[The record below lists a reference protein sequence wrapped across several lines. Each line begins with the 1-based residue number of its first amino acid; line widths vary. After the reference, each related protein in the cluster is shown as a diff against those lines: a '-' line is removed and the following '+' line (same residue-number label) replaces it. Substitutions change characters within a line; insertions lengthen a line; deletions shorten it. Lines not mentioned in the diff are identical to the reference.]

1 MQCELELT
9 RKAQTQLTPH
19 IPLCL
24 TRDPGG
30 ELTRAPHCADPQLTG
45 VCAQAGRCQKE
56 NSGVRSWH
64 LEYICALIPTLTL
77 LLICSCKQDRWL
89 HWNGLLNAFTAAL
102 WEFNEA
108 CFCLPQVAEVLEMPP
123 MRVYEV
129 ATFYTM
135 YNRKPVGKYHIQV
148 CTTTPCMLRDSDSI
162 LEAIKKKLG
171 MTQVCNRLLVFFLPL
186 FNDTEV
192 KFFI

>member
-1 MQCELELT
+1 
-9 RKAQTQLTPH
+9 
-19 IPLCL
+19 
-24 TRDPGG
+24 
-30 ELTRAPHCADPQLTG
+30 
-45 VCAQAGRCQKE
+45 
-56 NSGVRSWH
+56 
-64 LEYICALIPTLTL
+64 
-77 LLICSCKQDRWL
+77 
-89 HWNGLLNAFTAAL
+89 
-102 WEFNEA
+102 
-108 CFCLPQVAEVLEMPP
+108 

-171 MTQVCNRLLVFFLPL
+171 MTHVCNICCRFFLLL

-192 KFFI
+192 KLFI